1 MVAIF
6 ANTGMVAV
14 YATAPLGENCVI
26 VLHLEVCG
34 RVPYRYFLDARS
46 DAVAAAERVWR
57 KDHAV
62 DTNPFEDED
71 GRYIVLIN
79 DEGQHSLWPVLI
91 DVPEGWTVIFE
102 EDSRQACL
110 DFIEKNWT
118 DMRPNSLIEEMRKYE
133 SQNGRGRGSSSRKGG
148 KVTVAAGGGAS
159 G

>member
-1 MVAIF
+1 M
-6 ANTGMVAV
+6 
-14 YATAPLGENCVI
+14 
-26 VLHLEVCG
+26 
-34 RVPYRYFLDARS
+34 
-46 DAVAAAERVWR
+46 
-57 KDHAV
+57 

-133 SQNGRGRGSSSRKGG
+133 SQKGRGSSSRKSG
-148 KVTVAAGGGAS
+148 KVTVAAGSDAS
-159 G
+159 S